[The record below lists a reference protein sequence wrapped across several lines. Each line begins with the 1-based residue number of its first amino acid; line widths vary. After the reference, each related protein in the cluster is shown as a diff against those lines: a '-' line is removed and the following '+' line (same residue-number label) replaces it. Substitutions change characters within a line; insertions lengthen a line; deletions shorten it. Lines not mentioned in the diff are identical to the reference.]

1 MNYDRELKPQADW
14 DQATLS
20 VLIQHIL
27 DTHHAYLRKAL
38 PKLTQLAQVTGA
50 EGHEQEAASIRGVL
64 DGLRAEIES
73 HMWKEEMVLFPLI
86 RSLEE
91 AEAAGQPAPP
101 SHCGSVRNPIR
112 VMEQE
117 HDEAT
122 TALNELRKRT
132 ADYTDA
138 AAAGVSAAMVQELSR
153 LDEDLRRHIQ
163 LEDDI
168 LFPRAIALEARL
180 AV

>member
-1 MNYDRELKPQADW
+1 MNYDREQTPQADW

-27 DTHHAYLRKAL
+27 DTHHAYLREAL
-38 PKLTQLAQVTGA
+38 PKLTQLAQVTGT
-50 EGHEQEAASIRGVL
+50 EGHEQEAARIGRVL
-64 DGLRAEIES
+64 EGLRAEIES

-91 AEAAGQPAPP
+91 AEATGKPAPP

-117 HDEAT
+117 HAEAT
-122 TALNELRKRT
+122 KALDDLRNRT
-132 ADYTDA
+132 TNYTDA
-138 AAAGVSAAMVQELSR
+138 AAAGVSAAMVQELCR

-163 LEDDI
+163 LEDEI
-168 LFPRAIALEARL
+168 LFPRAIELEARL

>member
-1 MNYDRELKPQADW
+1 MNYDREQTPRADW

-27 DTHHAYLRKAL
+27 DTHHAYLREAL

-50 EGHEQEAASIRGVL
+50 EGHEQEAAGIGRVL
-64 DGLRAEIES
+64 EGLRAEIES
-73 HMWKEEMVLFPLI
+73 HVWKEEMVLFPLI

-91 AEAAGQPAPP
+91 AEATGKPAPP

-117 HDEAT
+117 HAEAT
-122 TALNELRKRT
+122 KALDDLRKHT
-132 ADYTDA
+132 TNYTDA
-138 AAAGVSAAMVQELSR
+138 AAAGISAAMVQELSR

-163 LEDDI
+163 LEDEI
-168 LFPRAIALEARL
+168 LFPRAIELEARL

>member
-1 MNYDRELKPQADW
+1 MNHCTEHTPQADW

-27 DTHHAYLRKAL
+27 DTHHAYLREAL
-38 PKLTQLAQVTGA
+38 PKLTQLAQVSGGA
-50 EGHEQEAASIRGVL
+50 GGGTDAAGIGGVL
-64 DGLRAEIES
+64 EGLRAEIES

-91 AEAAGQPAPP
+91 AEASGKPAPP

-112 VMEQE
+112 VMELE
-117 HDEAT
+117 HESAKG
-122 TALNELRKRT
+122 ALDELRKRT
-132 ADYTDA
+132 ANYTDP
-138 AAAGVSAAMVQELSR
+138 AAAGVSAAMAQELRR
-153 LDEDLRRHIQ
+153 LDEDLRRHIH

-168 LFPRAIALEARL
+168 LFPRAIELEARL
-180 AV
+180 AA

>member
-1 MNYDRELKPQADW
+1 MNHEAEQAPQADW
-14 DQATLS
+14 DQTTLS

-27 DTHHAYLRKAL
+27 DTHHAYLREAL
-38 PKLTQLAQVTGA
+38 PRLTQLAQASNSA
-50 EGHEQEAASIRGVL
+50 EGGKDAAGVCGVL
-64 DGLRAEIES
+64 EGLRAEIES

-91 AEAAGQPAPP
+91 AEASGKPAPP

-117 HDEAT
+117 HEAAKG
-122 TALNELRKRT
+122 ALEELKKRT
-132 ADYTDA
+132 VNYTDP
-138 AAAGVSAAMVQELSR
+138 AAAGVSAAMVQELRR
-153 LDEDLRRHIQ
+153 LDEDLRHHIH

-168 LFPRAIALEARL
+168 LFPRAIELEARL

>member
-1 MNYDRELKPQADW
+1 MNHSTELTPEANW

-27 DTHHAYLRKAL
+27 DTHHAYLREAL
-38 PKLTQLAQVTGA
+38 PKLTQLAQVPGA
-50 EGHEQEAASIRGVL
+50 AGGEEEAAGIRRVL

-91 AEAAGQPAPP
+91 AEAAGKPAPP

-117 HDEAT
+117 HAEAT

-138 AAAGVSAAMVQELSR
+138 AAAGVSSSLVQELSR
-153 LDEDLRRHIQ
+153 LDEDLRRHIR

-168 LFPRAIALEARL
+168 LFPRAIELEARL
-180 AV
+180 GV